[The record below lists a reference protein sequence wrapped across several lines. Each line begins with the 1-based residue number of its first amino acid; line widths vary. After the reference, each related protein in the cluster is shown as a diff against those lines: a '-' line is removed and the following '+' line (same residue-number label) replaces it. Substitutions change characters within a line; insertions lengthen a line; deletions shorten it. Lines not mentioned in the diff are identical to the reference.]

1 MTAEL
6 EIRKEKFYSLLKK
19 GRKLWIVLAIIAIAI
34 FGFYIRTQN
43 LPNLKDSTNGQY
55 IPIELDSF
63 LILRYSEYYNQHGQL
78 MENDAMRYYPM
89 GFNPRKEFT
98 FISWFISTLYNVM
111 HAFDKSVSIQ
121 FADVIYPPVAF
132 FIAIIFFF
140 LLIRNLF
147 NYKVALLA
155 SYTLAVAPVFL
166 HRTIAGFSDKEA
178 LATAFIFMAF
188 YFYTASWNTSKIW
201 KLFLYSILSGF
212 ATTAAILSW
221 GGSTLIT
228 FVIGAFIL
236 VEVFLNKFSKQDF
249 YRDLSWT
256 LTTIITLVLIAR
268 RYSITELV
276 SSLTTTLLI
285 FALLIIV
292 VYYFIQFKNIFKLK
306 EKFESRIPIGILV
319 TIISVFL
326 GLIFASIFVSPTF
339 IFDKA
344 SNLIRLAVNPFGTT
358 RWGLTVAES
367 QQPYFVD
374 WVANIG
380 KFFTYLFMIGS
391 VLLFYETIKK
401 LKGKYFLTILYTI
414 FILTFTMSRY
424 SQGALLNGNNTISK
438 VLYLG
443 SLVVFIVI
451 LLYLFLKA
459 FYKEKEQYN
468 KVLEIDRT
476 YLFLLVWF
484 IFMVVAARG
493 AVRVLYIFAP
503 IVFLL
508 SSYLV
513 VKAFDY
519 ILSFKQYYVK
529 ILGSL
534 LILFILLAP
543 MIQGNL
549 NEYTRSTLAQ
559 AKFAGPL
566 YHQQW
571 QNAGKWIRENT
582 PENAIFAHWW
592 DYGYWVQG
600 GGNRTT
606 ITDGGNAVGALN
618 HWMGRHVLTGQ
629 NESEALE
636 FLKAH
641 NATNLLIVSDEI
653 GKYPAFS
660 AIGADENYDRFSW
673 LTTFSLDLS
682 KTQETRDST
691 VLVYT
696 GSYPFDDDFIYQE
709 KLYPRRGSGIGA
721 IFIPI
726 KKTNNN
732 SQIDFNNLEFEQPTA
747 VVINNNQ
754 QISIPLECVFFGEK
768 EVTFEV
774 EGIPG
779 CLRLIPV
786 ITRDGKMNPIGAGI
800 YLSPDVRK
808 TLFTKLYLYGSKAEY
823 FKLVY
828 TDDDKMPLA
837 VFEGNLIG
845 PIKIWEIIYPK
856 YLNVPDYFYGDQLPN
871 PEVTRV
877 DPSYY

>member
-178 LATAFIFMAF
+178 LATAF
-188 YFYTASWNTSKIW
+188 
-201 KLFLYSILSGF
+201 
-212 ATTAAILSW
+212 ILSW

-519 ILSFKQYYVK
+519 IQY
-529 ILGSL
+529 
-534 LILFILLAP
+534 
-543 MIQGNL
+543 
-549 NEYTRSTLAQ
+549 
-559 AKFAGPL
+559 
-566 YHQQW
+566 
-571 QNAGKWIRENT
+571 
-582 PENAIFAHWW
+582 
-592 DYGYWVQG
+592 
-600 GGNRTT
+600 
-606 ITDGGNAVGALN
+606 
-618 HWMGRHVLTGQ
+618 
-629 NESEALE
+629 
-636 FLKAH
+636 
-641 NATNLLIVSDEI
+641 
-653 GKYPAFS
+653 
-660 AIGADENYDRFSW
+660 
-673 LTTFSLDLS
+673 
-682 KTQETRDST
+682 
-691 VLVYT
+691 
-696 GSYPFDDDFIYQE
+696 
-709 KLYPRRGSGIGA
+709 
-721 IFIPI
+721 
-726 KKTNNN
+726 
-732 SQIDFNNLEFEQPTA
+732 
-747 VVINNNQ
+747 
-754 QISIPLECVFFGEK
+754 
-768 EVTFEV
+768 
-774 EGIPG
+774 
-779 CLRLIPV
+779 
-786 ITRDGKMNPIGAGI
+786 
-800 YLSPDVRK
+800 
-808 TLFTKLYLYGSKAEY
+808 
-823 FKLVY
+823 
-828 TDDDKMPLA
+828 
-837 VFEGNLIG
+837 
-845 PIKIWEIIYPK
+845 
-856 YLNVPDYFYGDQLPN
+856 
-871 PEVTRV
+871 
-877 DPSYY
+877 